1 VKKRTTI
8 FRQLIV
14 SVLLPVVILISFLSY
29 YNYLEKKEQID
40 ENRKETIQLIQT
52 EIGDLLTFFD
62 LTLFEIEKEM
72 STNGEHF
79 ANMLV
84 NNIFPK
90 TTKILELNLDSLR
103 YAIGMDTTQ
112 DIYIIDVNGVIVNTS
127 YPPDLGLDF
136 YAMSD
141 YFIGHFENIR
151 KETGFVADRISIEMS
166 TNLPKKYMY
175 QTTHDKLYIIELG
188 FYSEPAKNLVT
199 YFTEKV
205 NAMPQ
210 KYKGIDTVSLFFGT
224 SGFASYQKH
233 VMPKRD
239 SIIGLETLNSGKPN
253 RSTFEQN
260 DLLYTSEYSYI
271 SMESSILHKGYLIR
285 IVHNNA
291 MLQALNQAELVKFI
305 INLLLFGLP
314 IFLLILWRARVLS
327 KPISSLVEKMD
338 LIQSGNLTERVNVI
352 GNNEVTDLGEHFNS
366 MISELQESYA
376 TLEQKVKDRT
386 QELSEQKHIIEEKH
400 KEITDSI
407 NYAERIQR
415 SFLATKEQ
423 LDENLADYFVF
434 FKPKDVVSGDFY
446 WAASTTSTSL
456 SGQSSATHQKFII
469 CCADSTGHGVP
480 GAIMSILNISSLE
493 KAIETETEPHQ
504 ILNATRKIII
514 DRLKKDGSPE
524 GGKDGMDCTLL
535 MFNKEKTMLHFS
547 AANNPV
553 FIVRKTP
560 PILPIGEDKGGI
572 LGEVELIEFKADKMP
587 VGKHD
592 RDQESFSLQTVA
604 LQKGDCIYTLTDGFP
619 DQFGGEKG
627 KKYMIKNLKEYIRSI
642 SHLPM
647 KEQQEQLNNEFES
660 WIGVNEQI
668 DDVCIIGVRI

>member
-1 VKKRTTI
+1 MKKTTTI

-14 SVLLPVVILISFLSY
+14 SVLLPVVLLISFLSY
-29 YNYLEKKEQID
+29 YNYVEKKDQID

-72 STNGEHF
+72 ATEGERI
-79 ANMLV
+79 AGLLV
-84 NNIFPK
+84 NDVFAQTNR
-90 TTKILELNLDSLR
+90 ILELNLDSLR
-103 YAIGMDTTQ
+103 YTIGMDSTQ
-112 DIYIIDVNGVIVNTS
+112 DIYVIDVNGVIVNTS

-141 YFIGHFENIR
+141 YFIGHFGSIR
-151 KETGFVADRISIEMS
+151 KENGFVADRISIEMS

-188 FYSEPAKNLVT
+188 FYSDPAKNLVS
-199 YFTEKV
+199 YFTQKV
-205 NAMPQ
+205 NEMPQ

-239 SIIGLETLNSGKPN
+239 SIIGLETLNTGKSN
-253 RSTFEQN
+253 RSQLWSN

-305 INLLLFGLP
+305 INLLIFGLP
-314 IFLLILWRARVLS
+314 IFWLILWRARVLS
-327 KPISSLVEKMD
+327 KPISNLVEKMD
-338 LIQSGNLTERVNVI
+338 LIQRGNLTERVTI
-352 GNNEVTDLGEHFNS
+352 SGNNEVAELGEHFNS
-366 MISELQESYA
+366 MISDLQESYD

-386 QELSEQKHIIEEKH
+386 QELFEQKHIIEEKH

-415 SFLATKEQ
+415 SFLASKDL
-423 LDENLADYFVF
+423 LDHHLHSPSGGDAVGRGGGAEDGGGYFVF

-446 WAASTTSTSL
+446 WASQLKDNSFA
-456 SGQSSATHQKFII
+456 I

-493 KAIETETEPHQ
+493 KAI
-504 ILNATRKIII
+504 
-514 DRLKKDGSPE
+514 
-524 GGKDGMDCTLL
+524 
-535 MFNKEKTMLHFS
+535 
-547 AANNPV
+547 
-553 FIVRKTP
+553 
-560 PILPIGEDKGGI
+560 
-572 LGEVELIEFKADKMP
+572 
-587 VGKHD
+587 
-592 RDQESFSLQTVA
+592 
-604 LQKGDCIYTLTDGFP
+604 
-619 DQFGGEKG
+619 
-627 KKYMIKNLKEYIRSI
+627 
-642 SHLPM
+642 
-647 KEQQEQLNNEFES
+647 
-660 WIGVNEQI
+660 
-668 DDVCIIGVRI
+668 

>member
-29 YNYLEKKEQID
+29 YNFLEKKEQID

-72 STNGEHF
+72 SNNGEYF
-79 ANMLV
+79 ANILV
-84 NNIFPK
+84 NDIFPQ
-90 TTKILELNLDSLR
+90 TTKILDLNLDSLR

-112 DIYIIDVNGVIVNTS
+112 DIYIIDLNGVIVNTS

-151 KETGFVADRISIEMS
+151 KEKGFVADRISIEMS

-175 QTTHDKLYIIELG
+175 QTTHNNLYIIELG
-188 FYSEPAKNLVT
+188 FYSDPAKNLVN
-199 YFTEKV
+199 YFTKKV

-233 VMPKRD
+233 IMPKRD
-239 SIIGLETLNSGKPN
+239 SIIGLETLNSGKSN
-253 RSTFEQN
+253 RSSYQLN
-260 DLLYTSEYSYI
+260 NLLYTSEYSYI

-386 QELSEQKHIIEEKH
+386 NQLFEQKHIIEEKH

-446 WAASTTSTSL
+446 WASSVKTSDANGENNVGNS
-456 SGQSSATHQKFII
+456 FCI

-514 DRLKKDGSPE
+514 DRLKKDGSLE

-547 AANNPV
+547 AANNPL
-553 FIVRKTP
+553 FIVRETP
-560 PILPIGEDKGGI
+560 PTLPIGEDKGGV
-572 LGEVELIEFKADKMP
+572 LGEVDLIEFKADKMP

-592 RDQESFSLQTVA
+592 RYQESFTLKTVE

-647 KEQQEQLNNEFES
+647 QEQQTLLNYEFEQ
-660 WIGVNEQI
+660 WKGVNEQI
-668 DDVCIIGVRI
+668 DDVCIIGIRI

>member
-1 VKKRTTI
+1 MKKRTTI

-14 SVLLPVVILISFLSY
+14 SVLLPVVLLISFLSY
-29 YNYLEKKEQID
+29 YNYTEKKEQIE

-72 STNGEHF
+72 ATEGERL
-79 ANMLV
+79 AGILV
-84 NNIFPK
+84 NDIFAK
-90 TTKILELNLDSLR
+90 TNRILELNLDSLR
-103 YAIGMDTTQ
+103 YAIGMDSTQ

-141 YFIGHFENIR
+141 YFIGHFGSIR
-151 KETGFVADRISIEMS
+151 NEPGFVADRISIEMS

-175 QTTHDKLYIIELG
+175 QTTHDKLFIVELG
-188 FYSEPAKNLVT
+188 FYSEPAKNLVS

-205 NAMPQ
+205 NTMPQ

-233 VMPKRD
+233 SMPKRD
-239 SIIGLETLNSGKPN
+239 SIIGLETLNSGKTN
-253 RSTFEQN
+253 RSTFELN
-260 DLLYTSEYSYI
+260 DLLYTSEYSAI
-271 SMESSILHKGYLIR
+271 NMQSSVLHKGYLIR
-285 IVHNNA
+285 IVHNDA
-291 MLQALNQAELVKFI
+291 MLRALNQAELKKFA

-327 KPISSLVEKMD
+327 KPISTLVEKMD
-338 LIQSGNLTERVNVI
+338 SIQSGNLSERIVVS

-386 QELSEQKHIIEEKH
+386 HQLSEQKHIIEEKH

-415 SFLATKEQ
+415 SFLATKEL

-456 SGQSSATHQKFII
+456 SGQSSATNRKFAF

-493 KAIETETEPHQ
+493 KAMETESEPHQ

-514 DRLKKDGSPE
+514 NRLKKDGSPE

-535 MFNKEKTMLHFS
+535 LFNHDKTMLHFS

-553 FIVRKTP
+553 FIVRQTP
-560 PILPIGEDKGGI
+560 PLSSPMERIGGVASNLK
-572 LGEVELIEFKADKMP
+572 LIEFKADKMP

-592 RDQESFSLQTVA
+592 KDQESFTLQTVE

-627 KKYMIKNLKEYIRSI
+627 KKYMIKNLKEYIRSMA
-642 SHLPM
+642 HLPM
-647 KEQQEQLNNEFES
+647 NEQHQLLSTEFEN
-660 WIGVNEQI
+660 WKGVNEQI